1 MKKLLQNRLHLFV
14 YFIFFLFS
22 FWIVYIIIYGNGGII
37 SRENMSRELQVLEE
51 EISLLRTEKEKLG
64 WEIESLKSNRAYV
77 EAYARELGFKKSGEV
92 IFKFMR
98 RDTDK

>member
-1 MKKLLQNRLHLFV
+1 MKKLLRNRLHLFV

-37 SRENMSRELQVLEE
+37 SRETMSRELHVLEE
-51 EISLLRTEKEKLG
+51 EIGQLRTEKERLS
-64 WEIESLKSNRAYV
+64 WEIENLKSNRAYV
-77 EAYARELGFKKSGEV
+77 EAYAQELGFKKSGEI

-98 RDTDK
+98 RDTEE